1 MAYFPFF
8 VDLEGKRGL
17 IIGGGQ
23 VALRKAERLLPFG
36 PQLTAAA
43 PAVLPALAALP
54 GVTVLQ
60 RPFGED
66 LLEDGPFFVIAAADD
81 PAVNC
86 RAAAACRTRGIP
98 VNVVDDREACSFLFP
113 ALVQEGKLTVGIS
126 TGGASPT
133 AAIYMKQA
141 VQQALPENF
150 AAMLDWL
157 AAQRAAVQAQI
168 GDEGAR
174 AAVSAALFAACLE
187 AGGPPAPEVLQ
198 ALLQTYGGKTP

>member
-23 VALRKAERLLPFG
+23 VALRKAERLLPYG
-36 PQLTAAA
+36 PQLTVAA

-60 RPFGED
+60 RAFGED
-66 LLEDGPFFVIAAADD
+66 LLEDGPFFVIAAAAD
-81 PAVNC
+81 PSVNHQ
-86 RAAAACRTRGIP
+86 AAAACQVRGIP
-98 VNVVDDREACSFLFP
+98 VNVVDDRAACSFLFP
-113 ALVQEGKLTVGIS
+113 ALVQRGKLTVGIS

-133 AAIYMKQA
+133 AAIHVKQA

-150 AAMLDWL
+150 AVMLDWL
-157 AAQRAAVQAQI
+157 EAQRALVQEQI
-168 GDEGAR
+168 ADPAAR

-187 AGGPPAPEVLQ
+187 AGGPPAQEVLQ
-198 ALLQTYGGKTP
+198 TLLQTYGGKRP